1 MFATAMTKFLDR
13 ILMLFLKYIKI
24 GRKKY
29 SLAAW
34 THPSRASVCVCV
46 CQSYLMD
53 SSNPVS
59 KNRFCITTRIR
70 IAFFEFSSD
79 LDTNNERNI
88 FCPSKKRMKRTGNL
102 QFHVSTTFF
111 FYNGRLTTFI
121 SSSLDSEISIKLSI
135 NFHRFSSKKKKKKE
149 KNFIQSSR
157 ADIVAI

>member
-1 MFATAMTKFLDR
+1 MQLNFDEGRIIMFATAMTKFLDR

-59 KNRFCITTRIR
+59 KNRFCITTREFASRSSNFPR
-70 IAFFEFSSD
+70 ILIPITSGIFFV
-79 LDTNNERNI
+79 
-88 FCPSKKRMKRTGNL
+88 L
-102 QFHVSTTFF
+102 Q
-111 FYNGRLTTFI
+111 R
-121 SSSLDSEISIKLSI
+121 
-135 NFHRFSSKKKKKKE
+135 KE
-149 KNFIQSSR
+149 
-157 ADIVAI
+157 